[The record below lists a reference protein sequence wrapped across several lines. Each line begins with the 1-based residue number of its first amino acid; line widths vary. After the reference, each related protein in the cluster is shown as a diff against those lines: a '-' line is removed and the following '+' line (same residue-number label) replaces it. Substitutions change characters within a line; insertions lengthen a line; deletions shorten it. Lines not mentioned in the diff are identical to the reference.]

1 MNRTMENIFLEI
13 EQLLNAR
20 ALKEKEKKELI
31 KDIQDFENLYPEVG
45 KVIEELEA
53 KAKETNQESVKQE
66 LDSYLK
72 ERLLYEQTI
81 QEFVKR
87 LQNVRKELEDMPDLS
102 GKVVEYLYSYRETK
116 KELRYLES
124 RVSSFSDKQIVTV
137 LNEFDEEVSILKEDQ
152 KEYLEHV
159 ETIKNLENTIRN
171 IYESY
176 ILEDD
181 FDLAEENIVLD
192 EEVSVA
198 KNTFEELQEKRNEI
212 LKELEKLENAKGR
225 KCHYVFSY
233 NGVKQAKDIPRKV
246 RGKYGSL
253 LTQLQKIEKQMD
265 HVLPDI
271 RMDMLLY
278 DQMSVE
284 QKRQYLANL
293 LLQIEAYQDQ
303 SFNKFYIN
311 GKYIP
316 YAYKDLYQE
325 IYTTMKNLNNKRDSY
340 YSYTFDHPTYRTLS
354 NERKFE
360 YVSSLMEKLVSNY
373 KVEPTKVVFNG
384 KSYEVNKND
393 VPLFQLC
400 ADELVKIKGLLDEEV
415 TALESSLQN
424 YCIDN
429 NEMIEVTLNNQTKKI
444 AKEKVNEFIK
454 EKARY
459 QNLLEKKEEIDAVT
473 FDQAYYDV
481 LSEEKKVKYCKGIL
495 NEILLREKK
504 NPVQLYLDGQ
514 LVTID
519 ARYTKA
525 FTMATSKLVEKKY
538 GLDISIDEKRVSQYN
553 DVEKRAYYRLLLD
566 DICEKPIHEKVVKIV
581 NNKTYSFDKK
591 YESLFD
597 EVVNRYQDLK
607 ENSKKKSFVT
617 KIRKAKNLEKIKK
630 AIKTRAVQIAFGAT
644 ALVAVF
650 AMGNR
655 LSHQEEKVVME
666 TLSETT
672 TNDDIMNTSN
682 EQKEEIENKVENTQ
696 KESLSTLGSVYTLD
710 DTTPIYENRDLTTPL
725 TPKYDTDSYTVVK
738 EHYVMPDQTIET
750 VDYQDENAEEKIAE
764 IKANGGVLQSV
775 SGVAQSAEDHY
786 LENNIPTG
794 VFKTDT
800 IDFQKN
806 LETELSNIVND
817 NLGGRSR

>member
-124 RVSSFSDKQIVTV
+124 RVSNFSDKQIVTV

-181 FDLAEENIVLD
+181 FDLAEENVVLD
-192 EEVSVA
+192 EEVSVT
-198 KNTFEELQEKRNEI
+198 KNTSEELQEKRNEI
-212 LKELEKLENAKGR
+212 LKELK
-225 KCHYVFSY
+225 
-233 NGVKQAKDIPRKV
+233 
-246 RGKYGSL
+246 
-253 LTQLQKIEKQMD
+253 KQMD

-481 LSEEKKVKYCKGIL
+481 LSEEEKVKYCKGIL

-672 TNDDIMNTSN
+672 TNDDIMSTSN

-710 DTTPIYENRDLTTPL
+710 DMTPIYENRDLTTPL

-775 SGVAQSAEDHY
+775 SGVAQSAEAHY

-817 NLGGRSR
+817 NLGGRGR